1 MDNNKILEMIGGL
14 IGGLALFLWGMDSM
28 GDGLEAACGNKMK
41 SILKKLTSNR
51 FLGVVVGL
59 VITAIIQS
67 SSATSVMV
75 VGFVNAGMMNLTQA
89 LWVLLGAN
97 IGTTVTGFLMSLKIS
112 SIMPFVA
119 ILGVAVMLFIKNST
133 VKEIGKIFAGFGILF
148 IGMDMMSGAMEPL
161 GQMEVVQEIMQ
172 KFTGPLLGTLV
183 GMVFTVIIQSSSAS
197 VGILMAM
204 VGSGFMEF
212 SDSIYILLGMNMGTC
227 ITALLASLS
236 ANRTAKRTAVMHFT
250 TKFIGALLFVGLLA
264 FLPIDEWI
272 MRFVI
277 DTPPSPSARVAAMHI
292 VFNVVTTIVFIP
304 FGGWYAKLMEK
315 IMPDKKVVEKPLF
328 EHISNDLSNVQL
340 GAGSLHIENIRLE
353 LKRMYGLAK
362 ENIQLAI
369 ADVTNKNTANRQDIL
384 QREDLVD
391 KLNDGI
397 IRHITACLS
406 HQENPAIG
414 QAYGAYITLAS
425 NVERLSDYSVNISD
439 VAVQMG
445 ESGIVFS
452 DEVLH
457 EIAQMQEVLDKMF
470 EVAFSTKNLEQVEVY
485 EDEVD
490 RLTEVFRKNM
500 LDRIQKAVCSG
511 ENSVHYSTL
520 LIAFERVGDQ
530 LLNVSEQLHKTIKT
544 K

>member
-1 MDNNKILEMIGGL
+1 MQFAFANVLSL
-14 IGGLALFLWGMDSM
+14 IAGLALFLWGMDSM

-51 FLGVVVGL
+51 FLGVAVGL

-97 IGTTVTGFLMSLKIS
+97 IGTTVTGVLISLKIS
-112 SIMPFVA
+112 NIAPFVA
-119 ILGVAVMLFIKNST
+119 ILGVAVMLFIKNPT

-148 IGMDMMSGAMEPL
+148 IGMDMMSGAMKPL
-161 GQMEVVQEIMQ
+161 GQMDAFKDFMASLNNPV
-172 KFTGPLLGTLV
+172 LGTIA
-183 GMVFTVIIQSSSAS
+183 GMVFTVLIQSSSAS
-197 VGILMAM
+197 VGVLQAM
-204 VGSGFMEF
+204 VGAGAMSFG
-212 SDSIYILLGMNMGTC
+212 DSIYILLGMNMGTC

-236 ANRTAKRTAVMHFT
+236 ANRTAKRTAIMHFT
-250 TKFIGALLFVGLLA
+250 TKFLGALLFYLLLL
-264 FLPIDEWI
+264 LPIDVWI
-272 MRFVI
+272 ENFVSE
-277 DTPPSPSARVAAMHI
+277 PMAQVAAMHT

-328 EHISNDLSNVQL
+328 EHISNDLNNVQI

-369 ADVTNKNTANRQDIL
+369 ADVTNKNTANREDIL

-414 QAYGAYITLAS
+414 KAYGAYITLAS

-490 RLTEVFRKNM
+490 RLTEAFRKNM
-500 LDRIQKAVCSG
+500 LERIQKAVCTG

>member
-1 MDNNKILEMIGGL
+1 MQPEFGFANVVAL
-14 IGGLALFLWGMDSM
+14 ISGLALFLWGMDSM

-51 FLGVVVGL
+51 FLGVAVGL

-97 IGTTVTGFLMSLKIS
+97 IGTTVTSAFIALDIGAVAAFFAI
-112 SIMPFVA
+112 IGVA
-119 ILGVAVMLFIKNST
+119 IMLFIKKPT
-133 VKEIGKIFAGFGILF
+133 IREIGKILAGFGVLF
-148 IGMDMMSGAMEPL
+148 IGMDMMSGAMKPL
-161 GQMEVVQEIMQ
+161 GEMQ
-172 KFTGPLLGTLV
+172 AFRDFMASLNNPVLGTLA
-183 GMVFTVIIQSSSAS
+183 GIVFTVLIQSSSAS
-197 VGILMAM
+197 VGVLQVM
-204 VGSGFMEF
+204 VGYGAMAFG
-212 SDSIYILLGMNMGTC
+212 DSIYILFGMNMGTC

-236 ANRTAKRTAVMHFT
+236 ANRTAKRTAIMHFT
-250 TKFIGALLFVGLLA
+250 TKFLGTLLFFGLMA
-264 FLPIDEWI
+264 FLPIDDWI
-272 MRFVI
+272 TRFVI
-277 DTPPSPSARVAAMHI
+277 DPPDQPSVRVAVMHI

-362 ENIQLAI
+362 QNIQLAI

>member
-1 MDNNKILEMIGGL
+1 MEQFTFSNVLAL
-14 IGGLALFLWGMDSM
+14 IGGLALFLWGMDAM

-51 FLGVVVGL
+51 FLGVAVGL

-97 IGTTVTGFLMSLKIS
+97 IGTTVTGLLIALDIGAVASFFAI
-112 SIMPFVA
+112 IGVA
-119 ILGVAVMLFIKNST
+119 IMLFIKKPT
-133 VKEIGKIFAGFGILF
+133 IREIGKIFAGFGILF
-148 IGMDMMSGAMEPL
+148 IGMDMMSGAMVPLRNEPTFINL
-161 GQMEVVQEIMQ
+161 MASLSNP
-172 KFTGPLLGTLV
+172 FLGTLV
-183 GMVFTVIIQSSSAS
+183 GMLFTVLIQSSSAA
-197 VGILMAM
+197 VGVLQSM
-204 VGSGFMEF
+204 VGAGVVSFSG
-212 SDSIYILLGMNMGTC
+212 SLYILFGMNMGTC

-236 ANRTAKRTAVMHFT
+236 ANRTAKRTAIMHLT
-250 TKFIGALLFVGLLA
+250 TKFLGTVLFFILLT

-272 MRFVI
+272 MHFVDAPI
-277 DTPPSPSARVAAMHI
+277 AQVAAMHT

-304 FGGWYAKLMEK
+304 FGGWYVKLMEK

-328 EHISNDLSNVQL
+328 EYISNDINSIQL
-340 GAGSLHIENIRLE
+340 GAGSMHLENIRLE

-362 ENIQLAI
+362 QNIQLAI
-369 ADVTNKNTANRQDIL
+369 EDVLSNNTANRKEIL
-384 QREDLVD
+384 EKEDLVD

-414 QAYGAYITLAS
+414 QAYGAYITLVS

-445 ESGIVFS
+445 ESNLTFS
-452 DEVLH
+452 DEIIQ
-457 EIAQMQEVLDKMF
+457 EITQMQEVLDKMF
-470 EVAFSTKNLEQVEVY
+470 ESAFSTKHLDQVEVY

-490 RLTEVFRKNM
+490 RLTEAFRKNM
-500 LDRIQKAVCSG
+500 LYRIQNAICTG

-520 LIAFERVGDQ
+520 LISFERVGDQ